1 MKARLFTPGSALAL
15 GVLTVAVL
23 GFGIVL
29 SRVEHESMVVTGSG
43 PLPLAFGLVGLVV
56 AVKRPR
62 NPIGWCFLLAAFLLT
77 LDSSASAYSVAV
89 YRDHR
94 GLPLGGVALFLQPSW
109 APAIVLFGV
118 AIQLFPTG
126 RLPAGRWRWPLWGFL
141 AFGAAWIGGALAIV
155 AAEWLRGTVQVTAG
169 GDLAQLDHPGG
180 DLAWW
185 GWIQGA
191 VFVGLGVL
199 LVAWILREVP
209 SYRRATGERRQ
220 QLKWLMAGGTVAAI
234 GLIVSITGQTGIV
247 GTIATIAITALPIS
261 VGIGIL
267 KFRLYE
273 IDRLISRTLSYAIV
287 TGTLV
292 VVFLGVIVLTTRVL
306 PFSSPIGV
314 AASTLAAAALFNP
327 LRKRVQVAV
336 DRRFN
341 RTRYDAQ
348 ATVAMFT
355 AHLRD
360 AVDLETVQV
369 SLDNAVRA
377 AFQPAHLTVWLKPE
391 QADS

>member
-1 MKARLFTPGSALAL
+1 MRVRLFTPGSALAL

-23 GFGIVL
+23 VFGVVL
-29 SRVEHESMVVTGSG
+29 SRVEHESIVVTGSG

-62 NPIGWCFLLAAFLLT
+62 NPVGWCFLAAAFLLT
-77 LDSSASAYSVAV
+77 LDGSASAYSVAV

-94 GLPLGGVALFLQPSW
+94 DLPLGGVALFLQPSW
-109 APAIVLFGV
+109 APAILLFGV

-126 RLPAGRWRWPLWGFL
+126 RLPVGRWRWPLWGFL

-155 AAEWLRGTVQVTAG
+155 AAELLRGTVRVTAG

-209 SYRRATGERRQ
+209 SFRRATGERRQ

-234 GLIVSITGQTGIV
+234 GLIVSITGQTGLV
-247 GTIATIAITALPIS
+247 GTIAAIAITALPIS

-287 TGTLV
+287 TGLLV

-348 ATVAMFT
+348 ATVALFT

-360 AVDLETVQV
+360 AVDLETVQM
-369 SLDNAVRA
+369 SLDNAVRG

-391 QADS
+391 QADA

>member
-1 MKARLFTPGSALAL
+1 MKVRLFTTGSALAL

-23 GFGIVL
+23 VFGVVL
-29 SRVEHESMVVTGSG
+29 TRVEHESLVGTGSG

-56 AVKRPR
+56 AVKRPG
-62 NPIGWCFLLAAFLLT
+62 NPIGWCFLAAAFLLT
-77 LDSSASAYSVAV
+77 LDGSASAYSVAV

-94 GLPLGGVALFLQPSW
+94 GLPLGGLALFLQPSW
-109 APAIVLFGV
+109 APAILLFGV

-126 RLPAGRWRWPLWGFL
+126 RLPVGRWRWPLWGFL
-141 AFGAAWIGGALAIV
+141 AFGAVWIGGALAIV
-155 AAEWLRGTVQVTAG
+155 AVEWLRGTVQVTPG

-191 VFVGLGVL
+191 VFIGLGVL

-209 SYRRATGERRQ
+209 SFRRATGERRQ
-220 QLKWLMAGGTVAAI
+220 QLKWLMAGGTVAAT
-234 GLIVSITGQTGIV
+234 GLIVSVTGQTGIV
-247 GTIATIAITALPIS
+247 GTIAAVAITALPIS

-327 LRKRVQVAV
+327 LRRRVQVAV

-348 ATVAMFT
+348 ATVALFT

-369 SLDNAVRA
+369 SLDNAVRG